1 MSNFVNGIRMGQG
14 MLRFLSAVLLVLAC
28 GPVSA
33 QSQDHR
39 VRNIVLVHGAW
50 ADGSGWKD
58 VYDILVK
65 DGFHVSIVQEPETSF
80 KEDVAATK
88 RVLAQQDG
96 PCILVAHSYG
106 GAVITE
112 AGTDPSVAG
121 LVYVAAHMPD
131 AGENEADD
139 GKRFPSDLSKSTAI
153 KKTADGFTYLD
164 PAQFHEYF
172 AADLSAEQ
180 AAFMAQSQVLNAADN
195 FKAVITT
202 AAWRKKPSW
211 MLVAGA
217 DRTIN
222 PDLERWYATR
232 AGSHKAEVSGA
243 SHSVYVSR
251 PKEVAALIKE
261 AASQARERSVKKIG
275 RRAIGKQSVNL
286 MGGLQNIDRSIICG
300 TTATIGRRDEGE
312 PDAGPL
318 PFPQESL
325 RSGGRHD
332 ASQKEK

>member
-1 MSNFVNGIRMGQG
+1 VSNPIKSIRFARGMSQSLCV
-14 MLRFLSAVLLVLAC
+14 VLLLLTCRA
-28 GPVSA
+28 VSA
-33 QSQDHR
+33 QNEEHR
-39 VRNIVLVHGAW
+39 IRNIVLVHGAW
-50 ADGSGWKD
+50 ADGSGWKG

-65 DGFHVSIVQEPETSF
+65 DGYNVSMVQEPETSF
-80 KEDVAATK
+80 KDDVAATK
-88 RVLAQQDG
+88 RILAQQDG

-139 GKRFPSDLSKSTAI
+139 GKHFPSDLSKSGAI

-180 AAFMAQSQVLNAADN
+180 AAFMARSQVPNFADN

-202 AAWRKKPSW
+202 AAWKSKPSW

-222 PDLERWYATR
+222 PELERWYARR
-232 AGSHKAEVSGA
+232 ANSHKIEVAGA
-243 SHSVYVSR
+243 SHAVYASR
-251 PKEVAALIKE
+251 PKEVAGLIEE
-261 AASQARERSVKKIG
+261 AAAH
-275 RRAIGKQSVNL
+275 A
-286 MGGLQNIDRSIICG
+286 
-300 TTATIGRRDEGE
+300 
-312 PDAGPL
+312 
-318 PFPQESL
+318 
-325 RSGGRHD
+325 H
-332 ASQKEK
+332 

>member
-1 MSNFVNGIRMGQG
+1 MSHSIMPIKAVGDMS
-14 MLRFLSAVLLVLAC
+14 RFLSIVLLLLTCCAR
-28 GPVSA
+28 SA
-33 QSQDHR
+33 QTEEHR

-50 ADGSGWKD
+50 ADGSGWKG
-58 VYDILVK
+58 VHDILVK
-65 DGFHVSIVQEPETSF
+65 DGYNVSIVQEPETSF
-80 KEDVAATK
+80 KEDVAATR

-96 PCILVAHSYG
+96 PSILVAHSYG

-112 AGTDPSVAG
+112 AGTDPSVVG

-139 GKRFPSDLSKSTAI
+139 GKRFPSDLSKSGAI

-180 AAFMAQSQVLNAADN
+180 AAFMARSQVPNAADN

-202 AAWRKKPSW
+202 AAWRSKPSW

-222 PDLERWYATR
+222 PDLERWYAAR
-232 AGSHKAEVSGA
+232 ANSHKVEVAGA
-243 SHSVYVSR
+243 SHAVYVSR
-251 PKEVAALIKE
+251 PKEVAAVIEE
-261 AASQARERSVKKIG
+261 AASHAR
-275 RRAIGKQSVNL
+275 
-286 MGGLQNIDRSIICG
+286 
-300 TTATIGRRDEGE
+300 
-312 PDAGPL
+312 
-318 PFPQESL
+318 
-325 RSGGRHD
+325 
-332 ASQKEK
+332 

>member
-1 MSNFVNGIRMGQG
+1 MTHMRVVPP
-14 MLRFLSAVLLVLAC
+14 LCLVLLLLSC
-28 GPVSA
+28 GAVSA
-33 QSQDHR
+33 QNEGR
-39 VRNIVLVHGAW
+39 RIRNIVLVHGAW
-50 ADGSGWKD
+50 ADGSGWKG

-65 DGFHVSIVQEPETSF
+65 DGYSVSIVQEPETSF

-88 RVLAQQDG
+88 RVLALQGG

-139 GKRFPSDLSKSTAI
+139 GKRFPSDLSKSSAI

-172 AADLSAEQ
+172 AADLPVEQ
-180 AAFMAQSQVLNAADN
+180 AAFMARSQVLNRADN

-202 AAWRKKPSW
+202 PAWRSKPSW
-211 MLVAGA
+211 MLVAAA

-222 PDLERWYATR
+222 PDLERWYAAR
-232 AGSHKAEVSGA
+232 AKSHKVEVSGA
-243 SHSVYVSR
+243 SHAVYASR
-251 PKEVAALIKE
+251 PKEVAALIEE
-261 AASQARERSVKKIG
+261 AASHAR
-275 RRAIGKQSVNL
+275 
-286 MGGLQNIDRSIICG
+286 
-300 TTATIGRRDEGE
+300 
-312 PDAGPL
+312 
-318 PFPQESL
+318 
-325 RSGGRHD
+325 
-332 ASQKEK
+332 